1 MPINSPD
8 VFNPVGDATVSGGGG
23 GGAVDKIVA
32 GTNVTISPVSGIG
45 DVTINS
51 SGGGGGGTVTSVTP
65 QADGVDGTEITGVG
79 VINFVGSG
87 TVTTAVSGDTITIVG
102 TPGVTGLTGG
112 TGMKTNPISGITS
125 TGTIGIANTGV
136 VSARY
141 ITGTGGHI
149 DVNDQG
155 QITGAVTSLNV
166 TTIEVAITDPTVI
179 APSGSPITIAT
190 AVTGKIFIP
199 LSMICLLD
207 SGTFTESTKQSLG
220 LFYDASANSGEP
232 IMTAGTGMFNLANG
246 NERTTVGLPNVLF
259 DMTSAPTTKDLELA
273 SSGGTFVGNWT
284 GIVIVTGIYHTKS

>member
-32 GTNVTISPVSGIG
+32 GTNVTISPISGIG

-102 TPGVTGLTGG
+102 TSGVTGLTSA
-112 TGMKTNPISGITS
+112 TGLKTNPVGGITA

-155 QITGAVTSLNV
+155 QITSAVTSLNV
-166 TTIEVAITDPTVI
+166 TTIEVAITDPTAI

-199 LSMICLLD
+199 LSILCLTD
-207 SGTFTESTKQSLG
+207 SGTFTETTKNKLG
-220 LFYDASANSGEP
+220 LYYDASANPTEP
-232 IMTAGTGMFNLANG
+232 CFEASPSMFGIANG
-246 NERTTVGLPNVLF
+246 NERTSIGEPDASFN
-259 DMTSAPTTKDLELA
+259 MTSAPTTKDLELA
-273 SSGGTFVGNWT
+273 GTFTGNWT
-284 GIVIVTGIYHTKS
+284 GVVIVTGIYHTKS